1 MFTVGDTKSSG
12 LAESEG
18 RCSRK
23 DGERTERA
31 RSRCARMYHS
41 VRSSSLQRQ
50 GKVTKTVMK
59 LFGYREKAE
68 GIEETIHESCLMN
81 IEAQQR
87 LKKLRATL
95 DGEDGWFARRKE

>member
-1 MFTVGDTKSSG
+1 
-12 LAESEG
+12 
-18 RCSRK
+18 
-23 DGERTERA
+23 
-31 RSRCARMYHS
+31 
-41 VRSSSLQRQ
+41 
-50 GKVTKTVMK
+50 VTKTVMK